1 MGLVFLMDSS
11 LSRLV
16 AKAAILVLNRV
27 RHRDACGHGDLAFN
41 EILLGPSADFIL
53 SKIAISST
61 NHHCPSADPL
71 SFACRVMLVLSNSML
86 ANGHESIWLNMTG
99 PSL

>member
-41 EILLGPSADFIL
+41 EILFGPSADFI
-53 SKIAISST
+53 
-61 NHHCPSADPL
+61 
-71 SFACRVMLVLSNSML
+71 
-86 ANGHESIWLNMTG
+86 
-99 PSL
+99 